1 MRQMPAVRRGW
12 ALAAVAMVALVIAGA
27 VQASIG
33 GGSGDESSTVAR
45 DVASTM
51 AATDSAGASAAP
63 AVGGSSVSTGQ
74 AGGGAGGSAKAE
86 IAPLPP
92 DRGGPTQV
100 VPGSP
105 KVVRTADVRVKVAE
119 GGFGAAFDRVASVA
133 AANGGF
139 VSSSTTGSVDDA
151 RSGTLTVRVP
161 ADRFDTVRLALN
173 ELGDVESQSIRGDDV
188 SGQLVDYEARL
199 RSLQAQE
206 ESLLVLVGRAT
217 AVGEVLQVQSTLF
230 SVRQQI
236 EQLKAQKANLEQSV
250 SLATLQVS
258 LFEPGAAGA
267 SRPVDDEPSLARSF
281 EEAVDGMVSVVG
293 GMIVVVGYL
302 IPIAVLGLVV
312 WGASRVLRR
321 RPAPAAPAL

>member
-1 MRQMPAVRRGW
+1 MKRNGW
-12 ALAAVAMVALVIAGA
+12 ALAAVAVVALVIAGA
-27 VQASIG
+27 IQASV
-33 GGSGDESSTVAR
+33 GGSSDNQTSNASR
-45 DVASTM
+45 DVASTL
-51 AATDSAGASAAP
+51 AAQDSAGGSAAP
-63 AVGGSSVSTGQ
+63 APAFSGKSEIAPVPPDS
-74 AGGGAGGSAKAE
+74 GGSA
-86 IAPLPP
+86 
-92 DRGGPTQV
+92 V

-105 KVVRTADVRVKVAE
+105 KVVRTADVRVKVAK

-139 VSSSTTGSVDDA
+139 VTSSTTATVDDA

-161 ADRFDTVRLALN
+161 ADRFDTVRLALG
-173 ELGDVESQSIRGDDV
+173 ELGKVESQSIRGEDV
-188 SGQLVDYEARL
+188 SGQLVDYDARL

-250 SLATLQVS
+250 SLATLQVA
-258 LFEPGAAGA
+258 LFEPGAAGVV
-267 SRPVDDEPSLARSF
+267 RPVDDKPSLARSF
-281 EEAVDGMVSVVG
+281 DEAVDGMVSVVG

-302 IPIAVLGLVV
+302 IPIGVLGLLV
-312 WGASRVLRR
+312 WGAGRLVRR
-321 RPAPAAPAL
+321 RPMPQAPAA

>member
-1 MRQMPAVRRGW
+1 MRQLPAVRKGW
-12 ALAAVAMVALVIAGA
+12 TLAAVAVVALVIAGA
-27 VQASIG
+27 IQAGVS
-33 GGSGDESSTVAR
+33 GSSDDAASTAGR
-45 DVASTM
+45 EVASTS
-51 AATDSAGASAAP
+51 AATDSVGGGSAAP
-63 AVGGSSVSTGQ
+63 GFSG
-74 AGGGAGGSAKAE
+74 KAE

-92 DRGGPTQV
+92 DRGGPAPV

-105 KVVRTADVRVKVAE
+105 RVVRTADVRVKVAK
-119 GGFGAAFDRVASVA
+119 GAFSAAFDRVASVA

-151 RSGTLTVRVP
+151 RSGSLTVRVP
-161 ADRFDTVRLALN
+161 ADRFDTVRLTLG
-173 ELGDVESQSIRGDDV
+173 ELGDIESQSIRGEDV
-188 SGQLVDYEARL
+188 SGQLVDYDARL
-199 RSLQAQE
+199 KSLQAQE

-258 LFEPGAAGA
+258 LFEPGAGGVV
-267 SRPVDDEPSLARSF
+267 RPVDDKPSLARSF

-302 IPIAVLGLVV
+302 IPIAVLGLVA

-321 RPAPAAPAL
+321 RPAPPAPAV

>member
-1 MRQMPAVRRGW
+1 MVRKGW
-12 ALAAVAMVALVIAGA
+12 ALAAVAVVALVIAGA
-27 VQASIG
+27 IQAS
-33 GGSGDESSTVAR
+33 
-45 DVASTM
+45 
-51 AATDSAGASAAP
+51 
-63 AVGGSSVSTGQ
+63 VGGSSDDEASTVGRDVATTMAAQ
-74 AGGGAGGSAKAE
+74 DSAGGSVAPAFSGKAE

-92 DRGGPTQV
+92 DGGGTAAV
-100 VPGSP
+100 VPGAP
-105 KVVRTADVRVKVAE
+105 KVVRTADVRVKVAK
-119 GGFGAAFDRVASVA
+119 GGFNSAFDRVASVA

-139 VSSSTTGSVDDA
+139 VSGSTTASNDDA
-151 RSGTLTVRVP
+151 RSGMLTVRVP
-161 ADRFDTVRLALN
+161 ADRFDTVRLALG
-173 ELGDVESQSIRGDDV
+173 ELGDIESQSIRGDDV

-230 SVRQQI
+230 GVRQQI

-258 LFEPGAAGA
+258 LFEPGAAGVV
-267 SRPVDDEPSLARSF
+267 RPVDDQPSLARSF

-302 IPIAVLGLVV
+302 IPIAVLGLLG

-321 RPAPAAPAL
+321 RPVPQAPAAPAV

>member
-1 MRQMPAVRRGW
+1 MRQLPAVRKGW
-12 ALAAVAMVALVIAGA
+12 TLAAVAVVALVVAGA
-27 VQASIG
+27 IQASV
-33 GGSGDESSTVAR
+33 GGSGGDEASTVGR

-51 AATDSAGASAAP
+51 AAQDSAGGSVAP
-63 AVGGSSVSTGQ
+63 AFSG
-74 AGGGAGGSAKAE
+74 KAE

-92 DRGGPTQV
+92 DGGGTTAV
-100 VPGSP
+100 VPGAP
-105 KVVRTADVRVKVAE
+105 KVVRTADVRVKVAK
-119 GGFGAAFDRVASVA
+119 GGFNAAFDRVASVA

-139 VSSSTTGSVDDA
+139 VSGSTTASNDDA
-151 RSGTLTVRVP
+151 RSGMLTVRVP
-161 ADRFDTVRLALN
+161 ADRFDTVRLALGD
-173 ELGDVESQSIRGDDV
+173 LGDIESQSIRGDDV

-258 LFEPGAAGA
+258 LFEPGAAGVV
-267 SRPVDDEPSLARSF
+267 RPVDDQPSLARSF
-281 EEAVDGMVSVVG
+281 EEAVDGMISVVG

-302 IPIAVLGLVV
+302 IPIAVLGLLG

-321 RPAPAAPAL
+321 RPAPRAPAAPAV